1 MRARYKKIYGEKRME
16 TKKIH
21 IAVLADIHSNF
32 EAFRTCIKEAE
43 KRNICDYIFLGDYLG
58 DLACPQKTLGLMAEL
73 KNKYRCV
80 FIRGNKEEYWINH
93 RKNKEEKWES
103 GKSGSG
109 MLCYNYENLKDKD
122 IDFFEKLPISQ
133 QINMEGCPEF
143 TVCHGSPFKV
153 NQSMRYDF
161 DYIDDLTKRLPS
173 DLTVCGHFHIAADY
187 IKNGKRV
194 INPGSVGVALRTGGG
209 KAQFM
214 ILHGDKESWEPEFL
228 SLDYNV
234 EKAIEDMDK
243 ENLYLKAP
251 CWYKITKNVLKEGGN
266 DSYVTV
272 LTKAHELYFKET
284 GNDVWMNIPEEYWE
298 KSLWE
303 IMGI

>member
-1 MRARYKKIYGEKRME
+1 ME

-109 MLCYNYENLKDKD
+109 MLCYNYENLKD
-122 IDFFEKLPISQ
+122 IYRNSRSE
-133 QINMEGCPEF
+133 
-143 TVCHGSPFKV
+143 
-153 NQSMRYDF
+153 
-161 DYIDDLTKRLPS
+161 
-173 DLTVCGHFHIAADY
+173 
-187 IKNGKRV
+187 
-194 INPGSVGVALRTGGG
+194 
-209 KAQFM
+209 
-214 ILHGDKESWEPEFL
+214 
-228 SLDYNV
+228 
-234 EKAIEDMDK
+234 
-243 ENLYLKAP
+243 
-251 CWYKITKNVLKEGGN
+251 
-266 DSYVTV
+266 
-272 LTKAHELYFKET
+272 
-284 GNDVWMNIPEEYWE
+284 
-298 KSLWE
+298 
-303 IMGI
+303 